1 MEISD
6 LPKDKK
12 IILFDGIC
20 NLCNSSVQYVIKQ
33 DTKDVFRFVALES
46 ALGQKILRHIGISDK
61 YIDSIVV
68 YQPGIAYYYKSAA
81 LIEITKSL
89 QGIFHYGL
97 LFKILP
103 ISLRDIV
110 YDYIAKNRYRWYGK
124 KESCMIPT
132 PELKTKFLQ

>member
-1 MEISD
+1 
-6 LPKDKK
+6 
-12 IILFDGIC
+12 
-20 NLCNSSVQYVIKQ
+20 
-33 DTKDVFRFVALES
+33 VALES
-46 ALGQKILRHIGISDK
+46 ELGQKILIHIGIADK
-61 YIDSIVV
+61 NIDSIVV

-81 LIEITKSL
+81 IIEITKSL
-89 QGIFHYGL
+89 QGKFHYGL

>member
-46 ALGQKILRHIGISDK
+46 ALGQKILRHIGIADK

>member
-1 MEISD
+1 MDISD
-6 LPKDKK
+6 LTKDKK
-12 IILFDGIC
+12 IILYDGIC
-20 NLCNSSVQYVIKQ
+20 NLCNSSVQYLIKQ

-46 ALGQKILRHIGISDK
+46 ELGQKILIHIGIADK
-61 YIDSIVV
+61 NIDSIVV

-89 QGIFHYGL
+89 QGKFHYGL

-132 PELKTKFLQ
+132 PELKTKLLQ

>member
-12 IILFDGIC
+12 IILFDGLC
-20 NLCNSSVQYVIKQ
+20 NLCNNSVQYVIKQ

-46 ALGQKILRHIGISDK
+46 ALGQKIMRHIGIADK
-61 YIDSIVV
+61 NIDSIVV

>member
-20 NLCNSSVQYVIKQ
+20 NLCNSSVQYVINQ
-33 DTKDVFRFVALES
+33 DTKDVFRFVALQSE
-46 ALGQKILRHIGISDK
+46 LGQKILRHIGIADK
-61 YIDSIVV
+61 NIDSIVV

>member
-20 NLCNSSVQYVIKQ
+20 NLCNNSVQYVIKQ

-46 ALGQKILRHIGISDK
+46 ALGQKIMRHIGIADK
-61 YIDSIVV
+61 NIDSIVV

-132 PELKTKFLQ
+132 PEVKTKFLQ

>member
-6 LPKDKK
+6 LSKDKK

-20 NLCNSSVQYVIKQ
+20 NLCISSVQYVIKK
-33 DTKDVFRFVALES
+33 DKKDVFRFVALES
-46 ALGQKILRHIGISDK
+46 ELGQKILRHIGIADK
-61 YIDSIVV
+61 SIDSIIL

-81 LIEITKSL
+81 LIEITKAL
-89 QGIFHYGL
+89 QGFIHYGL

-103 ISLRDIV
+103 KSLRDIV
-110 YDYIAKNRYRWYGK
+110 YDYIAKNRYSWYGK
-124 KESCMIPT
+124 NESCMIPT

>member
-46 ALGQKILRHIGISDK
+46 ELGQKILKHIGIFDK
-61 YIDSIVV
+61 SIDSIVV